1 MNELESTRPV
11 TVADS
16 PPPDIPLVDLDDIT
30 PDETLAADVRRTRIT
45 TPLTRVLLA
54 FVVVA
59 AAMLGGALL
68 DRWQRPAS
76 TGTSSLASIATQ
88 FGAPNGRGTGAS
100 GSPGAS
106 GASGTGATALGAGG
120 ATIGTVKL
128 VDGNS
133 VYVQDLQGNTIK
145 VTTKPSTTV
154 SVTKTGKASD
164 LAPGSTV
171 VVQGKQNAD
180 GTSMA
185 ATSIS
190 QSAGLGGGFGGGGA
204 FGGGAA
210 PGSGTG

>member
-1 MNELESTRPV
+1 VNELESTRPV

-16 PPPDIPLVDLDDIT
+16 PPPDDPLVDLDDIT
-30 PDETLAADVRRTRIT
+30 PDETLAADVRRIRVT

-54 FVVVA
+54 LVVVA
-59 AAMLGGALL
+59 VAMLGGALL

-76 TGTSSLASIATQ
+76 
-88 FGAPNGRGTGAS
+88 S
-100 GSPGAS
+100 GSSNLAAIAAQFRNGGPSGAS
-106 GASGTGATALGAGG
+106 GASGASGNGAGGLGGAGG

-128 VDGNS
+128 VDGNN

-154 SVTKTGKASD
+154 SVTKTGKTSD

-171 VVQGKQNAD
+171 IVQGKQNPD

-190 QSAGLGGGFGGGGA
+190 QSAGFGGFGGGGL
-204 FGGGAA
+204 G
-210 PGSGTG
+210 PRSG